1 MSNILIVDDEPSI
14 CWALEQALA
23 EDGHIITTTATAE
36 DALEITRRQIPDV
49 VVMDI
54 RLPGIDGLTALEQ
67 LQSRIGATPVIM
79 ITAFGNLE
87 TAVKAINRGAY
98 EYLTKPFDL
107 EDAIQVIRK
116 ALNAKPRGELSTE
129 INSTQVV
136 SEQELLGKSPAM
148 QAVFRKI
155 AVVAERD
162 VPVLVTGESG
172 TGKELVA
179 VAIHRYSKRST
190 GPFIPVCVPA
200 MNVSV
205 IESELFG
212 HAKGSFTGAI
222 TERHGLLEAANQG
235 TAFFDEIGDIEMT
248 TQIKLLRVLET
259 KMISPVGGNDQ
270 RSSDFRLVAATNR
283 NLEAMVAE
291 EKFRE
296 DLFYRLNV
304 FRIEIPPLRER
315 PEDIPLLAEHFMR
328 NLDPTG
334 EVQLS
339 PTALKELNS
348 RPWNGNVRE
357 LRNVIE
363 HAVIV
368 TRSGEISAKSFPPPT
383 TRTSDDSGSTHQ
395 LNIAIENW
403 WNEQLQSIPKAAS
416 VEGLYEKFLTEA
428 EPTLLS
434 QALRLSKG
442 NRTEA
447 AQILGIHR
455 QTLREKLK
463 NANLSED

>member
-222 TERHGLLEAANQG
+222 TERHGLLEAANQ
-235 TAFFDEIGDIEMT
+235 A
-248 TQIKLLRVLET
+248 
-259 KMISPVGGNDQ
+259 
-270 RSSDFRLVAATNR
+270 
-283 NLEAMVAE
+283 
-291 EKFRE
+291 
-296 DLFYRLNV
+296 
-304 FRIEIPPLRER
+304 
-315 PEDIPLLAEHFMR
+315 
-328 NLDPTG
+328 
-334 EVQLS
+334 
-339 PTALKELNS
+339 
-348 RPWNGNVRE
+348 
-357 LRNVIE
+357 
-363 HAVIV
+363 
-368 TRSGEISAKSFPPPT
+368 
-383 TRTSDDSGSTHQ
+383 
-395 LNIAIENW
+395 
-403 WNEQLQSIPKAAS
+403 
-416 VEGLYEKFLTEA
+416 
-428 EPTLLS
+428 
-434 QALRLSKG
+434 
-442 NRTEA
+442 
-447 AQILGIHR
+447 
-455 QTLREKLK
+455 
-463 NANLSED
+463 